1 MALVELL
8 QKYDFRLEDEGAR
21 VKWWWE
27 TFQMPVEGTRVL
39 VRRRGCRGGGEEKR
53 RGLWGGLGRHES
65 LGGCGRGVENL

>member
-1 MALVELL
+1 MWEEYQMVNQVLTPRRCPSPGRWHAALVLKMALVELL

-39 VRRRGCRGGGEEKR
+39 LRRRGC
-53 RGLWGGLGRHES
+53 
-65 LGGCGRGVENL
+65 